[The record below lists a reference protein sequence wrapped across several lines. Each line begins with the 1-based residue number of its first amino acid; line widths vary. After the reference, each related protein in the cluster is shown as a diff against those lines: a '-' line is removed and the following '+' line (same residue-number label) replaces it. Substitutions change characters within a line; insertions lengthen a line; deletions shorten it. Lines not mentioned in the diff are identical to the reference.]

1 MINKLFKLFSK
12 KKPHPEKPNIE
23 VSFTDVAILNN
34 INDMTTDLC
43 LIRLEML
50 YQYNELFTI
59 IEDTYL
65 TLLANQK
72 DEALKTM
79 MTESWFK
86 RSADLCENL
95 NEQNIIITN
104 IKNLEIKLQ
113 SAKSQKRNDIL

>member
-1 MINKLFKLFSK
+1 MIKKIINRFTNKYLHRPKATIKDEF
-12 KKPHPEKPNIE
+12 
-23 VSFTDVAILNN
+23 ILRD

-72 DEALKTM
+72 DEMLKTM
-79 MTESWFK
+79 MTESWYK
-86 RSADLCENL
+86 RSADLCDNL

-104 IKNLEIKLQ
+104 IKNLETKLQ
-113 SAKSQKRNDIL
+113 LTNPQKKK